1 MSPPKILIPTDP
13 PSPLDP
19 SVRSDLFSA
28 LIRQNTIKDL
38 HKTLNNECQTAG
50 WQQKVQERILQLLRT
65 GEVKNMKELE
75 DAIVS
80 EALGREDKGDEI
92 SDEEG
97 DGGDEADQNNTT
109 REKPRKRIKVN
120 DGAIIPIKLPE
131 KAITA
136 GTKIVRA
143 TLEDAVEVEVEE
155 EQEMPVW
162 REWR

>member
-1 MSPPKILIPTDP
+1 
-13 PSPLDP
+13 
-19 SVRSDLFSA
+19 
-28 LIRQNTIKDL
+28 
-38 HKTLNNECQTAG
+38 
-50 WQQKVQERILQLLRT
+50 
-65 GEVKNMKELE
+65 MKELE

-109 REKPRKRIKVN
+109 REKPRRKRIKIN
-120 DGAIIPIKLPE
+120 DGAIIHIKLPE

-136 GTKIVRA
+136 GTNIVRA